1 MEAAVHGRDQIDY
14 VRMGLKRDGTITALH
29 ARILADL
36 GAYHQ
41 LLTPFIPAFSAF
53 VMSGCYK
60 IPAVQTDIT
69 GVFTNKFP
77 TDAIRGAGRPEAPH
91 LIELIVPQAE
101 AALGMD
107 PLEQRTQ
114 HF

>member
-1 MEAAVHGRDQIDY
+1 MQAAVHGRDQIDY
-14 VRMGLKRDGTITALH
+14 VRMGLSSDGTITALH
-29 ARILADL
+29 CKVLADL

-41 LLTPFIPAFSAF
+41 LLTPFIPAFTAF

-77 TDAIRGAGRPEAPH
+77 TDAIRGAGRRR
-91 LIELIVPQAE
+91 I
-101 AALGMD
+101 
-107 PLEQRTQ
+107 
-114 HF
+114 